1 MINPEAIFL
10 TGVVMGKKYVF
21 RFLRYQIV
29 IISFLLVNQVL
40 GAQDRSESFADSVSI
55 NECISYALKHQP
67 LVNQLKIDEK
77 IADQDIKIS
86 LADWFPQINSGAGYQ
101 NYLKQPVSVFP
112 NFSDPAGPKINVTTG
127 VKNYS
132 NLQFSAG
139 QKLLSNDLISAS
151 RTAKFY
157 RQQVKQTGQKEA
169 IQLVADISKAF
180 YDVLLSQQMLS
191 IINDEID
198 RLTVSLKDALT
209 FFKNGLKDKI
219 DYSRATMALNSAR
232 SQKVSMTN
240 SIIAK
245 LAYLKQLMGYPEEK
259 PLFLKKTIDEMK
271 EEIMIDTLKGIRY
284 SDRIEYK
291 LLETDIRLQKLL
303 VGYNRL
309 SFLPSMSA
317 YANYNIIYQND
328 DFGQLYSKSFPNSS
342 VGLSLSLPIIE
353 GGKRM
358 HELEKSKLTFDRL
371 ALDTLNLRNEINTEY
386 VQALASYRSNLAAY
400 NLTSQTMDIARD
412 VYNTVLS
419 QYREGIKPY
428 LELIISETDLKTA
441 QLNNLNSLIMLMFS
455 KIDVDKASGR
465 IFVNY

>member
-1 MINPEAIFL
+1 
-10 TGVVMGKKYVF
+10 
-21 RFLRYQIV
+21 
-29 IISFLLVNQVL
+29 
-40 GAQDRSESFADSVSI
+40 
-55 NECISYALKHQP
+55 
-67 LVNQLKIDEK
+67 
-77 IADQDIKIS
+77 
-86 LADWFPQINSGAGYQ
+86 
-101 NYLKQPVSVFP
+101 
-112 NFSDPAGPKINVTTG
+112 
-127 VKNYS
+127 
-132 NLQFSAG
+132 
-139 QKLLSNDLISAS
+139 
-151 RTAKFY
+151 
-157 RQQVKQTGQKEA
+157 
-169 IQLVADISKAF
+169 
-180 YDVLLSQQMLS
+180 
-191 IINDEID
+191 
-198 RLTVSLKDALT
+198 
-209 FFKNGLKDKI
+209 
-219 DYSRATMALNSAR
+219 
-232 SQKVSMTN
+232 
-240 SIIAK
+240 
-245 LAYLKQLMGYPEEK
+245 
-259 PLFLKKTIDEMK
+259 MK

-328 DFGQLYSKSFPNSS
+328 DFRQLYSKSFPNSS
-342 VGLSLSLPIIE
+342 VGLSLSLPIFE